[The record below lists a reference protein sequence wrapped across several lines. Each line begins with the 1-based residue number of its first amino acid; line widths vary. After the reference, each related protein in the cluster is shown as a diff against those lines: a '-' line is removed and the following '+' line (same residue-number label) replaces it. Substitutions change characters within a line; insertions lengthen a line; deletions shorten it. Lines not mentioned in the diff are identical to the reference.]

1 MNRLLTAV
9 LFAAAY
15 AQEEEEDEG
24 AMDGIGNWF
33 SSEQEHAL
41 FDSITTGDP
50 YTLTGK
56 YGGYKK
62 VGVSFAFISQT
73 VGGAEI
79 PDGGMV
85 LTWAQIPDPET
96 PGNVEGFYCAVKHQR
111 SEETGENVDVETFEG
126 TNIDFASMTGD
137 PDLWCP
143 EAENDETAPSG
154 CKRHSVA

>member
-1 MNRLLTAV
+1 MNRLLTAL

-15 AQEEEEDEG
+15 AQEEEDEG
-24 AMDGIGNWF
+24 AMDSIGNWF

-41 FDSITTGDP
+41 FDSITPGDP

-85 LTWAQIPDPET
+85 LTWA
-96 PGNVEGFYCAVKHQR
+96 
-111 SEETGENVDVETFEG
+111 
-126 TNIDFASMTGD
+126 
-137 PDLWCP
+137 
-143 EAENDETAPSG
+143 
-154 CKRHSVA
+154 